1 MRYTLTLAA
10 LPLPL
15 LLWSA
20 WPSPPIVVRAV
31 ATEGVRAQRMDDST
45 FSLRWSG
52 VNALAPATVVWEVPV
67 ETAARTAPP
76 APRLVRRAALRGV
89 NGVCAKHGMRRVTVQ
104 RGKWQGWRCRR

>member
-20 WPSPPIVVRAV
+20 WPAQPIVVRAV

-67 ETAARTAPP
+67 ETVSVRPQPPP
-76 APRLVRRAALRGV
+76 ARLVRRASLRTD
-89 NGVCAKHGMRRVTVQ
+89 VCARHGMRRVTVM